1 MNKHNEGEANT
12 GQLGNYQIQLIGEE
26 EVSTAVRRM
35 KSGKAVVPDKGWT
48 FISGPTFE
56 SVDDMRCEGG
66 NRWKGTC
73 VNEREGVVKMDES
86 KYLGST
92 IHSNGECTRELKK
105 RERGGWSAWR

>member
-1 MNKHNEGEANT
+1 MNKDNESEANT
-12 GQLGNYQIQLIGEE
+12 GQLGNYQIQRIGEE

-66 NRWKGTC
+66 KQVERDLERWRYARERRGMTASTCETEYMC
-73 VNEREGVVKMDES
+73 VNGREGVDSED
-86 KYLGST
+86 G
-92 IHSNGECTRELKK
+92 
-105 RERGGWSAWR
+105 

>member
-1 MNKHNEGEANT
+1 MKLERMCSSFESAQIWKCSKRVMNKDNEGEANT

-66 NRWKGTC
+66 NRWKGTW
-73 VNEREGVVKMDES
+73 
-86 KYLGST
+86 
-92 IHSNGECTRELKK
+92 
-105 RERGGWSAWR
+105 RGGDMLGKEEE